1 MTTSYPAD
9 FPADRVYE
17 PVQPEVFLWVD
28 PLIIGALL
36 LAALLIAAFA
46 WWIGRTQAGRE
57 PDAAESIWKAID
69 DAIKAAMKAD
79 NHGIAGK
86 AQALRDVID
95 RRLGK
100 TLKLAGGLKLK
111 ALDEA
116 LKGRAP
122 ADGHGHGGGHAP
134 GGHAAHA
141 AHTPSEVADGHGTG
155 SASAA
160 AAAANITIVTVTPG
174 TATTH
179 EPPVHPPHTPEHRE
193 LTASERN
200 NALRL
205 AVADLNEHW
214 RDKAARIGELRA
226 AHAELS
232 GH

>member
-9 FPADRVYE
+9 FPADRAFE
-17 PVQPEVFLWVD
+17 PVEPEVFLWVD

-36 LAALLIAAFA
+36 LAALLIGAFG
-46 WWIGRTQAGRE
+46 WWLGRTRANRD

-69 DAIKAAMKAD
+69 DAAKAAMKAD

-100 TLKLAGGLKLK
+100 TLKIAAGLKLK

-116 LKGRAP
+116 LKGRGP
-122 ADGHGHGGGHAP
+122 ADGHGHGHAHGH

-141 AHTPSEVADGHGTG
+141 AHAPTEAAEGHGSG
-155 SASAA
+155 AVSAA
-160 AAAANITIVTVTPG
+160 AAANVTIVTVTPG

-179 EPPVHPPHTPEHRE
+179 EPPVHPPHPPEHRE
-193 LTASERN
+193 LTAGERN

-205 AVADLNEHW
+205 AVAELNEHW
-214 RDKAARIGELRA
+214 RDKAARVAELRA

>member
-9 FPADRVYE
+9 FPADRAFE

-36 LAALLIAAFA
+36 LAALLIGAFG
-46 WWIGRTQAGRE
+46 WWLGRTQASND

-69 DAIKAAMKAD
+69 DAAKAAMKAD

-86 AQALRDVID
+86 AQALRDVVD
-95 RRLGK
+95 RRLGR

-116 LKGRAP
+116 LKGRGP
-122 ADGHGHGGGHAP
+122 AAGHGHGHGGHG
-134 GGHAAHA
+134 GGHPPHDAHPPVE
-141 AHTPSEVADGHGTG
+141 HADSHGAGGAT
-155 SASAA
+155 
-160 AAAANITIVTVTPG
+160 ANVTIVTVTPAAPAPSHTPHSG
-174 TATTH
+174 HA
-179 EPPVHPPHTPEHRE
+179 PHTPDHRD
-193 LTASERN
+193 LTAEERN

-214 RDKAARIGELRA
+214 RNKTARIAELRA
-226 AHAELS
+226 AHAELG